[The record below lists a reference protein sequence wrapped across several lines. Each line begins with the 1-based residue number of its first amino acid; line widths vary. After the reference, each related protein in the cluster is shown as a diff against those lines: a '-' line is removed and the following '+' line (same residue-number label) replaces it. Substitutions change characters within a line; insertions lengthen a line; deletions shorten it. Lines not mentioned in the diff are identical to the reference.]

1 MNETICCGDVVGY
14 GADPNAV
21 TEWVRANCLLTIRGN
36 HDRACSGLEN
46 LEWFNPVARKVSCM
60 SWSSITILVRTVC
73 PPSILDTH
81 PSARMCMPHSRSPN
95 TCLARTHA
103 GGPRGTAVALEAD
116 VRQEVDIR
124 FLDSHEPMAVG
135 DLEIHPYPVPHD
147 AREPVQFTFADGARK
162 LGVLTDAGSVT
173 THMVAMLAGCS
184 ALVLEC
190 NHDPELLAASRYPT
204 FLKQRVGG
212 RYGHLAN
219 ATAAGLLAQLE
230 QGKLQ
235 HVVAAHLSQENNRP
249 SLATAALAGA
259 MNCDPGWIGV
269 ADQEAGFDWRH
280 IA

>member
-1 MNETICCGDVVGY
+1 MRFASLGSGS
-14 GADPNAV
+14 
-21 TEWVRANCLLTIRGN
+21 RGN
-36 HDRACSGLEN
+36 ALVVEAGRTRVLLDCGFSLRATEARLNRLGLGAADLSGVLVTHEHSDH
-46 LEWFNPVARKVSCM
+46 LAGVVRLAKKHRLPV
-60 SWSSITILVRTVC
+60 WLT
-73 PPSILDTH
+73 
-81 PSARMCMPHSRSPN
+81 
-95 TCLARTHA
+95 
-103 GGPRGTAVALEAD
+103 RGTAVALAAD

-135 DLEIHPYPVPHD
+135 DLQIQPYPVPHD

-162 LGVLTDAGSVT
+162 LGVLTDAGSIT
-173 THMVAMLAGCS
+173 AHMLEVLAGC
-184 ALVLEC
+184 AGLVLEC

-219 ATAAGLLAQLE
+219 ATAASLLAQLQQE
-230 QGKLQ
+230 KLQ

-280 IA
+280 LA